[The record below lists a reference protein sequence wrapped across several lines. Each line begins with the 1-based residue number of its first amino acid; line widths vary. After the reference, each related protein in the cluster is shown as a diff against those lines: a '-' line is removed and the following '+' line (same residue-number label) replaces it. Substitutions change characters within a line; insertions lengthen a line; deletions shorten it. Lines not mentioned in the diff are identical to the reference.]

1 MRSRLTVFNQK
12 GGVGKTTTSL
22 NLGAAAA
29 RRGLMPVLIDLDAQ
43 AHLTS
48 ILAPISSSNDSLFA
62 FYSETR
68 PLSALARSVALG
80 GGTAELLPAHA
91 ELIQVDTL
99 FGKGPGVLNRL
110 KLGLDRSFEP
120 TNGSAIARPMIID
133 CCPMLGVL
141 SLSGVFASERV
152 LIPISTDFLS
162 LRGAVQL
169 ESTLQAMEH
178 VFKQRVARRYLLTRF
193 DARRRMSHDIA
204 AEAQQ
209 RFGDELC
216 LTRIAESVSVAQSP
230 ARNLDVF
237 SHAPDSRGAKDYEA
251 LLDELLSTGFWE
263 I

>member
-91 ELIQVDTL
+91 ELIKVDTL

-178 VFKQRVARRYLLTRF
+178 VF
-193 DARRRMSHDIA
+193 
-204 AEAQQ
+204 
-209 RFGDELC
+209 
-216 LTRIAESVSVAQSP
+216 
-230 ARNLDVF
+230 
-237 SHAPDSRGAKDYEA
+237 
-251 LLDELLSTGFWE
+251 
-263 I
+263 